1 MALATLYCRAQLGM
15 DAPLVTVEVDI
26 GNGLPAFALVGL
38 PEASVREARERVRA
52 AILNAGFEF
61 PARRITVNLAPA
73 ELPKEG
79 GRFDLAIA
87 IGILQASNQL
97 PMDNNARLEL
107 YGELALSGELRPC
120 TGLLPALLACQKAE
134 RAALFPEACREE
146 ASLLPS
152 LKAYGA
158 PTLLAVCAHLA
169 GQQALALL
177 APLAV
182 SAFSAPDPLSLN
194 DVVGQAQAKRALM
207 VAAAGGH
214 HLLFIGPPGTGKSML
229 ARRLPGI
236 LPPLGEDCAQ
246 QSAAIYSLAGKPRDT
261 GSWRQ
266 PPWRTPHHTASAVAL
281 VGGGSMPRP
290 GEISLAHN
298 GVLFLDEIAEYD
310 RKVLDCLR
318 EPMETGEVSI
328 SRAAHQARFPA
339 RFRLVAAANPC
350 PCGHF
355 GNPRRACR
363 CSPDQIRR
371 YLAKLSGPFLDRI
384 DLQVEVAMLP
394 PGSLA
399 GQAPSGPDN
408 DELRAK
414 VAACQQ
420 RQFSRQGCLNAD
432 LEGEPMRHA
441 CQLPP
446 ELAQWYDATL
456 QALGLSARVHHKLLK
471 VARTL
476 ADWQKAEAITQAHLS
491 EAMQYRA
498 MDRLLG
504 TLP

>member
-87 IGILQASNQL
+87 LGILQASQQL
-97 PMDNNARLEL
+97 PQGDNNSLEF

-120 TGLLPALLACQKAE
+120 QGLLPALLACQQAG
-134 RAALFPEACREE
+134 RSAFYPYANQGEAQ
-146 ASLLPS
+146 LLPA
-152 LKAYGA
+152 LKAHGA
-158 PTLLAVCAHLA
+158 PSLLAVCAHLA
-169 GQQALALL
+169 GQQALPI
-177 APLAV
+177 APSCQVDA
-182 SAFSAPDPLSLN
+182 APIPPPLSLN

-229 ARRLPGI
+229 ARRLPGL
-236 LPPLGEDCAQ
+236 LPPLEEAQ
-246 QSAAIYSLAGKPRDT
+246 AQESAAIHSLAGKPRDN

-281 VGGGSMPRP
+281 VGGGSVPRP
-290 GEISLAHN
+290 GEISLAHS
-298 GVLFLDEIAEYD
+298 GVLFLDELAEYD
-310 RKVLDCLR
+310 RKVLDSLR

-328 SRAAHQARFPA
+328 SRAAQQARFPA

-355 GNPRRACR
+355 GNPRRPCR
-363 CSPDQIRR
+363 CSPEQIRR
-371 YLAKLSGPFLDRI
+371 YLGRLSGPFLDRI

-394 PGSLA
+394 PGSFS
-399 GQAPSGPDN
+399 GQQQSGPDMA
-408 DELRAK
+408 ELCRR
-414 VAACQQ
+414 VAACQARQ
-420 RQFSRQGCLNAD
+420 RARQGCLNAD
-432 LEGEPMRHA
+432 LEGEALRLA
-441 CQLPP
+441 CQLAP
-446 ELAQWYDATL
+446 ELAQWFDSTL

-476 ADWQKAEAITQAHLS
+476 ADWQQVEGISQQHLA

-504 TLP
+504 ALP

>member
-38 PEASVREARERVRA
+38 PEASVREARERVRS
-52 AILNAGFEF
+52 AIINAGFEF

-87 IGILQASNQL
+87 VGILQASNQV
-97 PMDNNARLEL
+97 PMADNNKLEF
-107 YGELALSGELRPC
+107 YGELALSGELRPGS
-120 TGLLPALLACQKAE
+120 GLLPALLACQQAKRSAI
-134 RAALFPEACREE
+134 FPEASLNE
-146 ASLLPS
+146 AQLLS
-152 LKAYGA
+152 RLSAYGA
-158 PTLLAVCAHLA
+158 PSLLAVCAHLA
-169 GQQALALL
+169 GQQPLPLL
-177 APLAV
+177 RFESPAAITPV
-182 SAFSAPDPLSLN
+182 DSLSIN

-229 ARRLPGI
+229 ARRLPVL
-236 LPPLGEDCAQ
+236 LPPLSEDAAQ
-246 QSAAIYSLAGKPRDT
+246 QSAAIHSLAGKPRETDNWL
-261 GSWRQ
+261 S

-281 VGGGSMPRP
+281 VGGGSIPRP

-298 GVLFLDEIAEYD
+298 GVLFLDELAEYD

-328 SRAAHQARFPA
+328 SRAAHQAKFPA
-339 RFRLVAAANPC
+339 RFRLIAAANPC

-363 CSPDQIRR
+363 CSPEQIRR
-371 YLAKLSGPFLDRI
+371 YLARLSGPFLDRI

-394 PGSLA
+394 PGSLS
-399 GQAPSGPDN
+399 GQQQTGPDN
-408 DELRAK
+408 DALRAL
-414 VAACQQ
+414 VAACQA
-420 RQFSRQGCLNAD
+420 RQYQRQGCLNSD
-432 LEGEPMRHA
+432 LQGEAMRLA

-446 ELAQWYDATL
+446 QLAQWYDATL

-476 ADWQKAEAITQAHLS
+476 ADWQKQDAINQQHLS

-504 TLP
+504 ALP

>member
-1 MALATLYCRAQLGM
+1 M
-15 DAPLVTVEVDI
+15 
-26 GNGLPAFALVGL
+26 
-38 PEASVREARERVRA
+38 
-52 AILNAGFEF
+52 
-61 PARRITVNLAPA
+61 
-73 ELPKEG
+73 
-79 GRFDLAIA
+79 
-87 IGILQASNQL
+87 
-97 PMDNNARLEL
+97 
-107 YGELALSGELRPC
+107 
-120 TGLLPALLACQKAE
+120 
-134 RAALFPEACREE
+134 
-146 ASLLPS
+146 
-152 LKAYGA
+152 
-158 PTLLAVCAHLA
+158 
-169 GQQALALL
+169 
-177 APLAV
+177 
-182 SAFSAPDPLSLN
+182 
-194 DVVGQAQAKRALM
+194 
-207 VAAAGGH
+207 
-214 HLLFIGPPGTGKSML
+214 
-229 ARRLPGI
+229 
-236 LPPLGEDCAQ
+236 
-246 QSAAIYSLAGKPRDT
+246 
-261 GSWRQ
+261 
-266 PPWRTPHHTASAVAL
+266 
-281 VGGGSMPRP
+281 
-290 GEISLAHN
+290 AHN